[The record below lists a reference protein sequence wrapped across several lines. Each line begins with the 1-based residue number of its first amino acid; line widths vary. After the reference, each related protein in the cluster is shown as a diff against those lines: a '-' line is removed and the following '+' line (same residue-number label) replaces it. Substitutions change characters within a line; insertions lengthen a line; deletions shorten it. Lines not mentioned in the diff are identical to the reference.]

1 MILFKSS
8 KLGKFCDEIQQI
20 CKENSYEVLGDLRKS
35 FVVRTPK
42 KTYNVSVLSTYR
54 FKNSGITFI
63 SDKSAQI
70 WSQIPLLKGFGGGIS
85 FPLYKSVDL
94 PSFESTDETENIIVI
109 YPKCMTIQLI
119 EHETEYNPWTPGKKI
134 GNIRI
139 FDGSS
144 FKDELKNLR
153 LYTDEKQSKHSAA
166 VSAIGC

>member
-1 MILFKSS
+1 MFFSKSR
-8 KLGKFCDEIQQI
+8 KFRSFHDEILRI
-20 CKENSYEVLGDLRKS
+20 CSEKSYGISGDLDKLFS
-35 FVVRTPK
+35 VKTAE
-42 KTYNVSVLSTYR
+42 KTYTVAIISTYR

-94 PSFESTDETENIIVI
+94 PSFEITDETENIIVV

-119 EHETEYNPWTPGKKI
+119 EHEAEYNPWTPGKKI

-144 FKDELKNLR
+144 FKDELENPG
-153 LYTDEKQSKHSAA
+153 LYTDEKQSKHSAV
-166 VSAIGC
+166 VSAVGC